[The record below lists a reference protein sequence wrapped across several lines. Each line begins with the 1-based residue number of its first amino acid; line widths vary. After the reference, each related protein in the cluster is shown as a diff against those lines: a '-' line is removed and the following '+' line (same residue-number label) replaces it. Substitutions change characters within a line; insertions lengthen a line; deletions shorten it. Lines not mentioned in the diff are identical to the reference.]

1 MSGLTEVGND
11 AQFRRHAMHT
21 ANFLRTELE
30 SYLQYKSCSE
40 WVDEFRELQIP
51 CSEVFTIAQ
60 RVQFASDIGLEPIQ
74 PAGDEQIPTI
84 KHPVDYSRST
94 VTYEKA
100 PPKLNDD
107 AQEILAWIHG
117 RA

>member
-30 SYLQYKSCSE
+30 SYLQYKSASE

-51 CSEVFTIAQ
+51 CSAVFTIAQ
-60 RVQFASDIGLEPIQ
+60 GVQFASDIGLEPIQ
-74 PAGDEQIPTI
+74 PAGDEQIPS
-84 KHPVDYSRST
+84 HQAS
-94 VTYEKA
+94 
-100 PPKLNDD
+100 
-107 AQEILAWIHG
+107 G
-117 RA
+117 RLLTQHSHIRESAAKTQR